1 MKVSQRA
8 ESNRAFGGV
17 SAPKITV
24 CHHIK
29 ALLLKP
35 AAGRGGKKG
44 EKKNQIGV
52 VVYFYFYSIPQTLT
66 VFLCI
71 FLYTFRVY

>member
-8 ESNRAFGGV
+8 ESNRASGFISPGDNRILPYK
-17 SAPKITV
+17 SPAI
-24 CHHIK
+24 
-29 ALLLKP
+29 KP